1 MVRNKI
7 VRVMCFVSL
16 NYAKLCVFYWV
27 LICLKVVIKNQVED
41 TKFAQEKHF
50 FSMYLNSNFNLK
62 LPRYLSIEARN
73 LLPSQHSSTP
83 HWYIELRRLAK
94 IGNVKKP
101 IIYSFETQ
109 IEIRLNR
116 YLKNITSHLL
126 ESFLER
132 EKHSIYASR
141 VL

>member
-1 MVRNKI
+1 M
-7 VRVMCFVSL
+7 
-16 NYAKLCVFYWV
+16 
-27 LICLKVVIKNQVED
+27 CLKVVIENQVED

-50 FSMYLNSNFNLK
+50 FSMYLNSSFNLK

-73 LLPSQHSSTP
+73 LLPSQHNSTP

-94 IGNVKKP
+94 IDNVKKS

-109 IEIRLNR
+109 IEICLNQ

-132 EKHSIYASR
+132 ETLYLCI
-141 VL
+141 